1 MYKISGKRI
10 YDGGMWIKYYLS
22 ILFLN
27 AWNFVFCRAWLKC
40 WICENFLLSKT
51 AVFQWNYFSPAIPL
65 FVPDRTWGC
74 GDGIEKCSSPIGDG
88 NAVIMSALFFLF
100 PIEKCSSPIGDGNR
114 QEKSFESH
122 WKTIEKCSSP
132 IGDGNCVLWAWL
144 TSCKSI
150 EKCSSPIGD
159 GNDYTAHLRYFN
171 AYWEM

>member
-88 NAVIMSALFFLF
+88 NYCLSAYS
-100 PIEKCSSPIGDGNR
+100 IVD
-114 QEKSFESH
+114 
-122 WKTIEKCSSP
+122 
-132 IGDGNCVLWAWL
+132 
-144 TSCKSI
+144 SI

-159 GNDYTAHLRYFN
+159 GNGKSPLLLAHFDYIEKCSSPIGDGNGVPPFSTMDKN
-171 AYWEM
+171 NWEM

>member
-1 MYKISGKRI
+1 MHKISGKRI

-27 AWNFVFCRAWLKC
+27 ARNFVFCRAWLKC

-88 NAVIMSALFFLF
+88 NFSPAFAVLLSSWL
-100 PIEKCSSPIGDGNR
+100 IEKCSSPIGDGNSVIR
-114 QEKSFESH
+114 VLYIFAKN
-122 WKTIEKCSSP
+122 IEKCSSP
-132 IGDGNCVLWAWL
+132 IGDGN
-144 TSCKSI
+144 SI
-150 EKCSSPIGD
+150 FHSFSFTNIQ
-159 GNDYTAHLRYFN
+159 
-171 AYWEM
+171 YWEM

>member
-1 MYKISGKRI
+1 
-10 YDGGMWIKYYLS
+10 MWIKYYLS

-88 NAVIMSALFFLF
+88 NKFYLLVYRLLWCC
-100 PIEKCSSPIGDGNR
+100 IEKCSSPIGDGNFNCQNTIGR
-114 QEKSFESH
+114 A
-122 WKTIEKCSSP
+122 KTRIEKCSSP
-132 IGDGNCVLWAWL
+132 IGDGNERRWYIWRW
-144 TSCKSI
+144 KI

-159 GNDYTAHLRYFN
+159 GNSLEIQCLYIH
-171 AYWEM
+171 

>member
-88 NAVIMSALFFLF
+88 NCASPVVSRGFF
-100 PIEKCSSPIGDGNR
+100 S
-114 QEKSFESH
+114 
-122 WKTIEKCSSP
+122 IEKCSSP